1 MGEKGNIFL
10 IGPMGVGK
18 STIGRVLANIMN
30 LRFFDSD
37 QEIESN
43 TGANIPWIFDVE
55 GERGFRERERKMIR
69 QLCKRQDIVLATG
82 GGVILAKQNR
92 EMLCSNGTV
101 VYLTAPIKK
110 LVDRTRKDK
119 NRPLL
124 QIDDPEQKII
134 ELFNARNHLYK
145 DTADIVI
152 DTEGKKPQTV
162 ASEIKELIQKTGGK
176 FLREI
181 DE

>member
-1 MGEKGNIFL
+1 MGVKGNIFL

-18 STIGRVLANIMN
+18 STIGRVLAHIMN

-37 QEIESN
+37 QEIEAN
-43 TGANIPWIFDVE
+43 TGADIPWIFDVE
-55 GERGFRERERKMIR
+55 GESGFRERERKMII
-69 QLCKRQDIVLATG
+69 QLCKRKDIVLATG

-92 EMLCSNGTV
+92 EALCSNGTV
-101 VYLTAPIKK
+101 VYLTAPIEK

-124 QIDDPEQKII
+124 RTNDPERKII
-134 ELFNARNHLYK
+134 ELCNARNHLYE

-152 DTEGKKPQTV
+152 DTEGKKPQVV
-162 ASEIKELIQKTGGK
+162 ASEIQKLVQKIGGK
-176 FLREI
+176 FIREI

>member
-1 MGEKGNIFL
+1 MGVKGNIFL

-43 TGANIPWIFDVE
+43 TGADIPWIFDVE
-55 GERGFRERERKMIR
+55 GESGFRERERKVIR
-69 QLCKRQDIVLATG
+69 QLSKRQDIVLATG

-92 EMLCSNGTV
+92 ETLCSNGTV

-119 NRPLL
+119 SRPLL
-124 QIDDPEQKII
+124 QTDDPEQKII
-134 ELFNARNHLYK
+134 EIFNARNHLYK

-152 DTEGKKPQTV
+152 DTDGKNRRPSRVRLKN
-162 ASEIKELIQKTGGK
+162 
-176 FLREI
+176 
-181 DE
+181 

>member
-1 MGEKGNIFL
+1 MGKNGCKRQHIFNRAYGCWEEYYRASFSQHL
-10 IGPMGVGK
+10 
-18 STIGRVLANIMN
+18 N

-37 QEIESN
+37 QEIESI
-43 TGANIPWIFDVE
+43 TGADIPWIFDVE
-55 GERGFRERERKMIR
+55 GESGFRERERKMIR

-92 EMLCSNGTV
+92 ETLCSNGTV

-124 QIDDPEQKII
+124 QTDDPERKII

-152 DTEGKKPQTV
+152 DTEGKNRRPSRVRLKN
-162 ASEIKELIQKTGGK
+162 
-176 FLREI
+176 
-181 DE
+181 

>member
-1 MGEKGNIFL
+1 MGVKGNIFL

-18 STIGRVLANIMN
+18 STIGRILAKIMN

-43 TGANIPWIFDVE
+43 SGADIPWIFDVE
-55 GERGFRERERKMIR
+55 GESGFRERERKMISL
-69 QLCKRQDIVLATG
+69 LCKRQDIVLATG

-92 EMLCSNGTV
+92 QALCSNGTV
-101 VYLTAPIKK
+101 VYLTAPIEK

-124 QIDDPEQKII
+124 QTNDPEGKII
-134 ELFNARNHLYK
+134 ELFKTRNHLYRE
-145 DTADIVI
+145 TSDIVI
-152 DTEGKKPQTV
+152 DTDGKNPQVV
-162 ASEIKELIQKTGGK
+162 ASEIQRLVKKTWGE
-176 FLREI
+176 FEREI

>member
-1 MGEKGNIFL
+1 MGVKGNIFL

-30 LRFFDSD
+30 LQFFDSD

-43 TGANIPWIFDVE
+43 SGADIPWIFDVE
-55 GERGFRERERKMIR
+55 GEIGFRERERKMIS

-82 GGVILAKQNR
+82 GGAILAKQNR
-92 EMLCSNGTV
+92 QALCSNGTV
-101 VYLTAPIKK
+101 VYLTAPIGK
-110 LVDRTRKDK
+110 LVDRTKKDK

-124 QIDDPEQKII
+124 QTNDPEGKII

-145 DTADIVI
+145 ETADIVI
-152 DTEGKKPQTV
+152 DTDGKKPQAV
-162 ASEIKELIQKTGGK
+162 ASEIQRLVQNTGGK
-176 FLREI
+176 FEREV

>member
-1 MGEKGNIFL
+1 MSGKGNIFL

-18 STIGRVLANIMN
+18 STIGRVLANIMD

-37 QEIESN
+37 QEIESI
-43 TGANIPWIFDVE
+43 TGADIPWIFDVE
-55 GERGFRERERKMIR
+55 GESGFRERERKMIR
-69 QLCKRQDIVLATG
+69 QLCKRRDIVLATG

-92 EMLCSNGTV
+92 ETLCSNGTV

-124 QIDDPEQKII
+124 QTDDPERKII

-162 ASEIKELIQKTGGK
+162 ASEIKELIQKNGGK

>member
-1 MGEKGNIFL
+1 MGVKGNIFL
-10 IGPMGVGK
+10 IGPMGVGKK

-37 QEIESN
+37 QEIESI
-43 TGANIPWIFDVE
+43 TGADIPWIFDVE
-55 GERGFRERERKMIR
+55 GESGFREKRKMIR

-92 EMLCSNGTV
+92 ETLCSNGTV

-124 QIDDPEQKII
+124 QTDDPERKII

-152 DTEGKKPQTV
+152 DTEGKN
-162 ASEIKELIQKTGGK
+162 
-176 FLREI
+176 LRPSRVRLKN
-181 DE
+181 

>member
-1 MGEKGNIFL
+1 MVVKGNIFL

-43 TGANIPWIFDVE
+43 SGADIPWIFDVE
-55 GERGFRERERKMIR
+55 GESGFRERERKMIS
-69 QLCKRQDIVLATG
+69 QLCKRRNIVLATG
-82 GGVILAKQNR
+82 GGAILAKQNR
-92 EMLCSNGTV
+92 QALCSNGTV
-101 VYLTAPIKK
+101 VYLKASIAK

-124 QIDDPEQKII
+124 QTSDPEGRII
-134 ELFNARNHLYK
+134 ELFKTRNHLYK
-145 DTADIVI
+145 ETADIVI
-152 DTEGKKPQTV
+152 DTDGKNPQAV
-162 ASEIKELIQKTGGK
+162 ASEIQRLVQKTEDK
-176 FLREI
+176 FEREI

>member
-1 MGEKGNIFL
+1 MCI
-10 IGPMGVGK
+10 
-18 STIGRVLANIMN
+18 R
-30 LRFFDSD
+30 DS
-37 QEIESN
+37 
-43 TGANIPWIFDVE
+43 
-55 GERGFRERERKMIR
+55 
-69 QLCKRQDIVLATG
+69 
-82 GGVILAKQNR
+82 
-92 EMLCSNGTV
+92 
-101 VYLTAPIKK
+101 YLTAPIKK

-124 QIDDPEQKII
+124 QTDDPERKII

-162 ASEIKELIQKTGGK
+162 ASEIKELIQKNGGK